1 MKKMKKQ
8 QKRYSYELKKTVVE
22 KYFQGYAMRDLAKE
36 YNISSPRVARRWVNK
51 VREGGFDALKDKRGI
66 KSIGKQIRKPSEEET
81 KNEIIERQ
89 ALEIEYLK
97 KLLELE
103 RM

>member
-1 MKKMKKQ
+1 MTRKQ
-8 QKRYSYELKKTVVE
+8 KVYSYELKKTVVQ
-22 KYFQGYAMRDLAKE
+22 KYFEGHALRDFAKE
-36 YNISSPRVARRWVNK
+36 YNISAARVASRWVNK
-51 VREGGFDALKDKRGI
+51 VREGGYEALKDKRKMKKNAGNL
-66 KSIGKQIRKPSEEET
+66 KPSEDET

-89 ALEIEYLK
+89 ALQIEYLK

>member
-1 MKKMKKQ
+1 MAKQ
-8 QKRYSYELKKTVVE
+8 LKRYSYELKKTVVQ
-22 KYFQGYAMRDLAKE
+22 KYFEGHAIRDLIKE
-36 YNISSPRVARRWVNK
+36 YNISASRVVNRWAKK
-51 VREGGFDALKDKRGI
+51 VREGGYEALNDKR
-66 KSIGKQIRKPSEEET
+66 KMSQKVADRKPSEDET

-89 ALEIEYLK
+89 ALQIEYLK

>member
-1 MKKMKKQ
+1 MTRK

-22 KYFQGYAMRDLAKE
+22 KYLQGHAIVDLIEE
-36 YNISSPRVARRWVNK
+36 YNISAPRVANRWVNK
-51 VREGGFDALKDKRGI
+51 VREGGYEALKDTRGM
-66 KSIGKQIRKPSEEET
+66 KSIGRKKNDQNEEET
-81 KNEIIERQ
+81 KNELIERQ
-89 ALEIEYLK
+89 ALQIEYLK